1 MHRSTGS
8 APGSSPAPDPSS
20 ALTRPAAPVLDVRG
34 LRVAAHGGDIVRGV
48 DLAIAEGEICGV
60 IGESGCG
67 KTTLGLAVAGLLGR
81 DRSIVAGEVRF
92 RGDVIADAG
101 ADRVGPLRGT
111 RIAYV
116 PQDPFGAFDPLRR
129 VGPQVAR
136 PLRLHRGLDRGAAE
150 AEAIRLLARLGVPEP
165 EGAARRFPHEFSGGM
180 LQRAA
185 IAAALAC
192 RPDLVIA
199 DEPTS
204 ALDVIVRGQVL
215 GAFLDLVAELHS
227 SVLIV
232 THDLG
237 ILRSVASRV
246 ATMYAGAIV
255 EEGPASEVLDAP
267 WHPYPAALLASSVS
281 ASARG
286 SRLVGIDGQPPTLP
300 GDLEPCAFAPR
311 CPRAD
316 ARCRA
321 EQPAL
326 AAIAGGTGRTV
337 ACHHPLVGSD
347 A

>member
-1 MHRSTGS
+1 MS
-8 APGSSPAPDPSS
+8 
-20 ALTRPAAPVLDVRG
+20 
-34 LRVAAHGGDIVRGV
+34 
-48 DLAIAEGEICGV
+48 
-60 IGESGCG
+60 
-67 KTTLGLAVAGLLGR
+67 
-81 DRSIVAGEVRF
+81 
-92 RGDVIADAG
+92 
-101 ADRVGPLRGT
+101 
-111 RIAYV
+111 
-116 PQDPFGAFDPLRR
+116 
-129 VGPQVAR
+129 
-136 PLRLHRGLDRGAAE
+136 
-150 AEAIRLLARLGVPEP
+150 
-165 EGAARRFPHEFSGGM
+165 
-180 LQRAA
+180 
-185 IAAALAC
+185 
-192 RPDLVIA
+192 
-199 DEPTS
+199 S

-215 GAFLDLVAELHS
+215 GAFLDLVTELRS

-267 WHPYPAALLASSVS
+267 WHPYPAALLASSVA

-286 SRLVGIDGQPPTLP
+286 ARLVGIDRQPPALP
-300 GDLEPCAFAPR
+300 GVLEPCAFAPR

-326 AAIAGGTGRTV
+326 TAIAGATDRTV